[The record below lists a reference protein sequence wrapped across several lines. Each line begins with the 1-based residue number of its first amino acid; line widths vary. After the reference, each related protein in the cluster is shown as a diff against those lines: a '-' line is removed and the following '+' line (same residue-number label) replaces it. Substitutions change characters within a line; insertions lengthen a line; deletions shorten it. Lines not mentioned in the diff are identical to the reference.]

1 MNFHHLAYWQDKA
14 LSLAIENRLFIN
26 GEYTAAAE
34 NETFETVDPVTQA
47 PLAKIARGKSVDI
60 DRAMSAARGVFERG
74 DWSLS
79 SPAKRK
85 AVLNKLA
92 DLMEA
97 HAEELALLETLD
109 TGKPIRHSL
118 RDDIPGAARAIR
130 WYAEAIDKVYGEV
143 ATTSSH
149 ELAMIVREP
158 VGVIAAIVPWNF
170 PLLLTC
176 WKLGP
181 ALAAGNSV
189 ILKPSE
195 KSPLSA
201 IRLAG
206 LAKEAGLPD
215 GVLNVVTGFG
225 HEAGQALSRHND
237 IDAIAFT
244 GSTRTGKQLL
254 KDAGDSNMK
263 RVWLEAGFDVVVL
276 EASRIGFGA
285 SGRNGGQ
292 LVNSYSR
299 DIDVIE
305 KSYGM
310 DTARM
315 LGSMMFEGGEI
326 IRERIKRY
334 QIDCDYRPG
343 GLFVAMNDKQLA
355 TLEEQK
361 ENWERYGNKQLELL
375 DANAIRREVAS
386 DRYTGALLDHSG
398 GHIHPLN
405 LAIGEADAIRLNG
418 GRVYELSAVTQIQ
431 HTTPA
436 VVRTAKGQVTAKYV
450 IVAGNAYLGDKVE
463 PELAKRSM
471 PCGTQVITTERL
483 SEDLARSLIPKNYCV
498 EDCNYLL
505 DYYRLTADNRLLYGG
520 GVVYGAR
527 DPDDVERLVVP
538 KLLKTFPQLKGVK
551 IDYRWTG
558 NFLLTLSRMPQFGR
572 LDTNIYYMQGYSGH
586 GVTCTHLAGRLIA
599 ELLRGDAERFDAFAN
614 LPHYPFPGGRTLR
627 VPFTAMGAAYY
638 SLRDRLGV

>member
-1 MNFHHLAYWQDKA
+1 MTEHTSSYYAASANKYAPFDTLNESISCDVCVVGGGYTGLSSALHLA
-14 LSLAIENRLFIN
+14 
-26 GEYTAAAE
+26 
-34 NETFETVDPVTQA
+34 
-47 PLAKIARGKSVDI
+47 
-60 DRAMSAARGVFERG
+60 
-74 DWSLS
+74 
-79 SPAKRK
+79 
-85 AVLNKLA
+85 
-92 DLMEA
+92 
-97 HAEELALLETLD
+97 
-109 TGKPIRHSL
+109 
-118 RDDIPGAARAIR
+118 
-130 WYAEAIDKVYGEV
+130 
-143 ATTSSH
+143 
-149 ELAMIVREP
+149 
-158 VGVIAAIVPWNF
+158 
-170 PLLLTC
+170 
-176 WKLGP
+176 
-181 ALAAGNSV
+181 
-189 ILKPSE
+189 
-195 KSPLSA
+195 
-201 IRLAG
+201 
-206 LAKEAGLPD
+206 
-215 GVLNVVTGFG
+215 
-225 HEAGQALSRHND
+225 
-237 IDAIAFT
+237 
-244 GSTRTGKQLL
+244 
-254 KDAGDSNMK
+254 
-263 RVWLEAGFDVVVL
+263 EAGFDVVVL

-305 KSYGM
+305 KNYGM

-483 SEDLARSLIPKNYCV
+483 SEDLARSLIPKTTVWKTVTICLITTV
-498 EDCNYLL
+498 LPPT
-505 DYYRLTADNRLLYGG
+505 TACCTAAAWST
-520 GVVYGAR
+520 AR
-527 DPDDVERLVVP
+527 ATRM
-538 KLLKTFPQLKGVK
+538 
-551 IDYRWTG
+551 
-558 NFLLTLSRMPQFGR
+558 TLSALWCR
-572 LDTNIYYMQGYSGH
+572 N
-586 GVTCTHLAGRLIA
+586 C
-599 ELLRGDAERFDAFAN
+599 
-614 LPHYPFPGGRTLR
+614 
-627 VPFTAMGAAYY
+627 
-638 SLRDRLGV
+638 